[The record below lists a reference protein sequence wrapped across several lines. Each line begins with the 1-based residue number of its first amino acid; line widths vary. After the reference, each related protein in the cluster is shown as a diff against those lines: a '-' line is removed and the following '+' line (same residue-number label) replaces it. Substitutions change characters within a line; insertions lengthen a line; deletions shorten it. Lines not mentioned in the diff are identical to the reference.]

1 MSKKNDLSKVRNI
14 GVAAHIDAGKTTLTE
29 RILFYT
35 GDLYKIGEVHD
46 GAAHMDYMA
55 EEQNHGITITS
66 AVTKAR
72 WEDHLIQIVDTPGH
86 VDFTIEVERSMRVL
100 DGCVMVLD
108 GVRGVEPQTE
118 TIWRQR
124 SKFGLPSIFFINK
137 MDRPGA
143 DFEKSMAS
151 ISKRLQAEPVPVTV
165 PMPDQDAVI
174 HLVEKTTIRFSGEHG
189 EILSIE
195 PCDEE
200 TWNSVAEYRENLL
213 LGVAETDDELAEHV
227 LEGEEPDRDTIWSA
241 LRRGCLSGVIFPCFG
256 GSALRNIG
264 VQPLLDGVIQLL
276 PAPLDRPPTTA
287 FLDDGS
293 EQQVVMSDDGALAAL
308 VFKVQ
313 MWEGRRHV
321 FARIYRGLLKPG
333 DTVFHCKPDGEEF
346 HEHVARIFD
355 IDAAKKSRVDVA
367 HAGEIVL
374 IAGLR
379 HASTGDTL
387 CDPEQP
393 ILLERIETRDPVLSL
408 AVEPASSEHE
418 DKFLEVLEKLLEED
432 PTLRFG
438 EDPDTGQRLLSGM
451 GELHLQ
457 IIVERLEREYHLQVR
472 TGRPAVAL
480 RETITQSA
488 STDHMFQPA
497 MDAGQRTEELKVR
510 VLVKVAPRKRSSGN
524 SYLLEPR
531 ILPEGHPLTDDQ
543 LSALEQGVHFA
554 LGGGPLEGAP
564 LQDVDIRIEEVE
576 LFGTASSPD
585 ALSAATARA
594 LRKAI
599 SSASPALLQPIMKAE
614 VVVPEDNFGTVLG
627 DLQSRQAV
635 IRDTERTLDNA
646 TIQCEV
652 ALAQLLGY
660 TTELRSM
667 TQGRGQFSTQFER
680 FDID

>member
-241 LRRGCLSGVIFPCFG
+241 LRRGCLSGVI
-256 GSALRNIG
+256 
-264 VQPLLDGVIQLL
+264 
-276 PAPLDRPPTTA
+276 
-287 FLDDGS
+287 
-293 EQQVVMSDDGALAAL
+293 
-308 VFKVQ
+308 
-313 MWEGRRHV
+313 
-321 FARIYRGLLKPG
+321 
-333 DTVFHCKPDGEEF
+333 
-346 HEHVARIFD
+346 
-355 IDAAKKSRVDVA
+355 
-367 HAGEIVL
+367 
-374 IAGLR
+374 
-379 HASTGDTL
+379 
-387 CDPEQP
+387 
-393 ILLERIETRDPVLSL
+393 
-408 AVEPASSEHE
+408 
-418 DKFLEVLEKLLEED
+418 
-432 PTLRFG
+432 
-438 EDPDTGQRLLSGM
+438 
-451 GELHLQ
+451 
-457 IIVERLEREYHLQVR
+457 
-472 TGRPAVAL
+472 
-480 RETITQSA
+480 
-488 STDHMFQPA
+488 
-497 MDAGQRTEELKVR
+497 
-510 VLVKVAPRKRSSGN
+510 
-524 SYLLEPR
+524 
-531 ILPEGHPLTDDQ
+531 
-543 LSALEQGVHFA
+543 
-554 LGGGPLEGAP
+554 
-564 LQDVDIRIEEVE
+564 
-576 LFGTASSPD
+576 
-585 ALSAATARA
+585 
-594 LRKAI
+594 
-599 SSASPALLQPIMKAE
+599 
-614 VVVPEDNFGTVLG
+614 
-627 DLQSRQAV
+627 
-635 IRDTERTLDNA
+635 
-646 TIQCEV
+646 
-652 ALAQLLGY
+652 
-660 TTELRSM
+660 
-667 TQGRGQFSTQFER
+667 
-680 FDID
+680 